1 MISIGKIAV
10 DIAALQGNEKSI
22 EQYIS
27 RLEAL
32 NSRLETLLGRIE
44 ASWEGE
50 ASRSYLN
57 LMRGYAAQAANMVS
71 VLQEFKSYVGKACS
85 LFETKDKMAASRINS
100 SF

>member
-1 MISIGKIAV
+1 MADIGKVLV

-32 NSRLETLLGRIE
+32 NSRLETLLGKIE

-50 ASRSYLN
+50 SSKAYLN
-57 LMRGYAAQAANMVS
+57 LMRGYAAQAANMVT
-71 VLQEFKSYVGKACS
+71 VLQEFKSYVGKAHS
-85 LFETKDKMAASRINS
+85 LFETKDKAAASRING

>member
-1 MISIGKIAV
+1 MADIGKVLV
-10 DIAALQGNEKSI
+10 DIAALLGNEKSI

-32 NSRLETLLGRIE
+32 NSRLETLLGKIE

-50 ASRSYLN
+50 SSKAYLN
-57 LMRGYAAQAANMVS
+57 LMRGYAAQAANMVT
-71 VLQEFKSYVGKACS
+71 VLQEFKSYVGKAHS
-85 LFETKDKMAASRINS
+85 LFETKDKAAASRING

>member
-1 MISIGKIAV
+1 MANIGKIVV

-22 EQYIS
+22 DQYIS

-32 NSRLETLLGRIE
+32 NGRLETLLGRIE

-50 ASRSYLN
+50 SSKAYLT
-57 LMRGYAAQAANMVS
+57 LMRGYAAQAANMVK
-71 VLQEFKSYVGKACS
+71 VLQEFKNYVANAHN
-85 LFETKDKMAASRINS
+85 LFESKDKASASRINS